1 MYDAAECV
9 KGRKTINGQNMR
21 RKAEHTQTKLL
32 HQIFASCSQFKL
44 KLSLHHFAKINR
56 ETNKMSNNNKNK
68 RNKKKKQLKLS

>member
-1 MYDAAECV
+1 MDKEE
-9 KGRKTINGQNMR
+9 Q
-21 RKAEHTQTKLL
+21 AEHTQTKLL
-32 HQIFASCSQFKL
+32 HLIFASCSQFKL